1 MSESLPELQSPRTRR
16 HQESIDAA
24 AKAAARAGFSEETFR
39 DSVLGVRDDVD
50 GYSRALHTV
59 EMRKVHLRTEPGPGK
74 SREQKALPSPDG
86 VGPWAVDVLTLAAT
100 TRVVA
105 WCPACLG
112 SGATKCPACR
122 GAAKLRC
129 ARCEGSGVDAR
140 GAECPGCGGA
150 KKTPCDACKGGQV
163 ECGGCR
169 GTGEV
174 TAWLEVERSTRP
186 VVSVHPM
193 GAAARAHP
201 RVSDPADFDLD
212 PSRWAATRTEDTGVR
227 APDDAPRELAPAQLK
242 ASERAVST
250 RVQRFQ
256 TVRCLVTYGTAL
268 ATGVVPVSGSA
279 PEVDATADWRPIELR
294 RNVVLVVGAAALGVG
309 LFLASGWASR
319 HAWYAQSGHLPA
331 VAALAAALALAFTLT
346 VSGLLLHGQA
356 RTVTRVWVPAGAL
369 MLLTGAIALLTSRDR
384 PRPAHARASLDA
396 GDVARA
402 ALEADALRALDLD
415 LDRAAGEA
423 ILDQVHLRALTR
435 AASPEAM
442 AVSARAPWY
451 QASVREEAQRAVVAA
466 IERAAA
472 GADEARVTALADLAR
487 EFAPPLRERLLREGS
502 LRRAGACAEAGE
514 GRCVRD
520 ETTRAL
526 VHGAEPAQTDPLLRR
541 GRERCAESLRALVT
555 SADTARAAEEQAA
568 RLRPAVARSE
578 GCTALTQEPTAPTVE
593 ALRERLRSAESRIIA
608 EVRPEGAGAAPAAEA
623 PRRRR
628 HRGH

>member
-50 GYSRALHTV
+50 GYARALHTV
-59 EMRKVHLRTEPGPGK
+59 EKRKVHLRTEPGPGK
-74 SREQKALPSPDG
+74 SREQKALPIPDG
-86 VGPWAVDVLTLAAT
+86 VDPWAVDVLTLAAT

-112 SGATKCPACR
+112 SGATKCPTCR
-122 GAAKLRC
+122 GAAKVRC
-129 ARCEGSGVDAR
+129 ARCEGAGVDAR
-140 GAECPGCGGA
+140 GAECHGCGGA
-150 KKTPCDACKGGQV
+150 KKTPCSACKGGQV

-169 GTGEV
+169 ATGEV

-193 GAAARAHP
+193 GAAARTHP

-212 PSRWAATRTEDTGVR
+212 PSRWAATRVEDTGLR
-227 APDDAPRELAPAQLK
+227 APDDAPRELAPAELK

-268 ATGVVPVSGSA
+268 ATGVVPVSGSP

-294 RNVVLVVGAAALGVG
+294 RNVTLVVGAAALGVG

-319 HAWYAQSGHLPA
+319 HAWYAQRAHLPA
-331 VAALAAALALAFTLT
+331 VVALAAAIALAFTLV
-346 VSGLLLHGQA
+346 VSGVLLHRHA

-369 MLLTGAIALLTSRDR
+369 MLLTGAIALLTARDR
-384 PRPAHARASLDA
+384 PRPAHARASFAA
-396 GDVARA
+396 GDVAGA

-415 LDRAAGEA
+415 RAAGEA
-423 ILDQVHLRALTR
+423 ILDRVHRRALTR

-442 AVSARAPWY
+442 AASAREPWY
-451 QASVREEAQRAVVAA
+451 QAGAREEAQRAVAAA
-466 IERAAA
+466 IERAVA

-487 EFAPPLRERLLREGS
+487 EFAPPLRERLLREGA
-502 LRRAGACAEAGE
+502 LRRAGACAEAGD

-526 VHGAEPAQTDPLLRR
+526 EHGAEPAQTDPLLRR
-541 GRERCAESLRALVT
+541 GRARCAESLRALVAQ
-555 SADTARAAEEQAA
+555 ADAARAAEEQAA
-568 RLRPAVARSE
+568 RLRPAIARSE

-593 ALRERLRSAESRIIA
+593 ALRERLRGAESRVLA
-608 EVRPEGAGAAPAAEA
+608 EVRQEGEGAAAPEA

-628 HRGH
+628 HRGR